1 MTQAE
6 RQQAKDPRFV
16 EKTKL
21 VRSGRQTL
29 QKPEGWVF
37 RVLQM
42 IPGARHY
49 TFRLDGPFREFADPP
64 WGGGRQNFLFGSAGG
79 HSFSSLYG
87 LKRLLSQASLAL
99 PVVIS
104 L

>member
-64 WGGGRQNFLFGSAGG
+64 WGGGGKIFYSGVREDILF
-79 HSFSSLYG
+79 
-87 LKRLLSQASLAL
+87 
-99 PVVIS
+99 PVCMV
-104 L
+104 

>member
-21 VRSGRQTL
+21 VRSGRRTL

-49 TFRLDGPFREFADPP
+49 TFRLDGPFREFADHP
-64 WGGGRQNFLFGSAGG
+64 WGGGGVLIRWDFPPLRGR
-79 HSFSSLYG
+79 
-87 LKRLLSQASLAL
+87 LKINYFNPLLPILQ
-99 PVVIS
+99 
-104 L
+104 